1 MKNLFS
7 DKSGFSPSQLK
18 IADFIERYP
27 EEMLFMTE
35 QEIADRLGTSIAT
48 VSRFWRA
55 VGYENAKAF
64 KLKLRETSDK
74 TPAVKLEKTIS
85 EMDASSLPVKML
97 EQAVHHLQETSKKTD
112 PDDLEQAARLMASA
126 RRVYVYA
133 PGPSL
138 SLGELLSYRLSR
150 FGMSIRLMA
159 GSGHELLESLAH
171 LEQDD
176 VVLIFSF
183 TRMLPETEVIL
194 DCVSRVRNAAIM
206 ITDREDFRYGT
217 PAQLSFFV
225 SRGDM
230 GEFHSMVTPLLLV
243 EQLILSI
250 GMLNKE
256 QVLKKLDDLG
266 KLRTRYADKLPRGK
280 A

>member
-1 MKNLFS
+1 MKNWFS
-7 DKSGFSPSQLK
+7 DKSGLSPSQLK

-55 VGYENAKAF
+55 VGYDNAKAF
-64 KLKLRETSDK
+64 KLKLRESSDS

-85 EMDASSLPVKML
+85 RLDASSLPVKML
-97 EQAVHHLQETSKKTD
+97 EQAKHHLQDTIERIH
-112 PDDLEQAARLMASA
+112 PEELEEAAGLMASA

-138 SLGELLSYRLSR
+138 SLAELLSYRLSR
-150 FGMSIRLMA
+150 FGMSVRIMA

-171 LEQDD
+171 LESED

-183 TRMLPETEVIL
+183 TRMLPETDVIL
-194 DCVSRVRNAAIM
+194 DCVSRVQNAAIM

-217 PAQLSFFV
+217 PARISFYV

-230 GEFHSMVTPLLLV
+230 VEFHSMVTPLLLI

-256 QVLKKLDDLG
+256 KVLRKLDYLG
-266 KLRTRYADKLPRGK
+266 ELRTRYADKLPRGK

>member
-1 MKNLFS
+1 MKNWFP

-55 VGYENAKAF
+55 VGYDNAKAF
-64 KLKLRETSDK
+64 KLKLRESSDS

-85 EMDASSLPVKML
+85 RLDASSLPVKML
-97 EQAVHHLQETSKKTD
+97 EQAKHHLQDTIERIH
-112 PDDLEQAARLMASA
+112 PDELEEAAGLMASA
-126 RRVYVYA
+126 RRVYIYA

-150 FGMSIRLMA
+150 FGMSVRIMA

-171 LEQDD
+171 LESED

-183 TRMLPETEVIL
+183 TG
-194 DCVSRVRNAAIM
+194 CSRKR
-206 ITDREDFRYGT
+206 R
-217 PAQLSFFV
+217 SFW
-225 SRGDM
+225 
-230 GEFHSMVTPLLLV
+230 T
-243 EQLILSI
+243 
-250 GMLNKE
+250 
-256 QVLKKLDDLG
+256 
-266 KLRTRYADKLPRGK
+266 A
-280 A
+280 

>member
-1 MKNLFS
+1 MINLFPE
-7 DKSGFSPSQLK
+7 KSAFSPSQLK

-48 VSRFWRA
+48 VSRFWRV
-55 VGYENAKAF
+55 VGYDNAKAF
-64 KLKLRETSDK
+64 KLKLRESSDK

-85 EMDASSLPVKML
+85 GMDASSLPAVML
-97 EQAVHHLQETSKKTD
+97 EQAKHHLQETIERIH
-112 PDDLEQAARLMASA
+112 PGELEEAAGLMASA
-126 RRVYVYA
+126 RRVYIYA

-138 SLGELLSYRLSR
+138 SLGELLSYRLTR
-150 FGMSIRLMA
+150 FGMSVRIMA

-171 LEQDD
+171 LQSED

-194 DCVSRVRNAAIM
+194 DCVSRTHSAAIM
-206 ITDREDFRYGT
+206 ITDRVDFCYGT
-217 PAQLSFFV
+217 PARISFFV

-230 GEFHSMVTPLLLV
+230 GEFHSMVTPLLLI

-256 QVLKKLDDLG
+256 KVLSKLDYLGDLR
-266 KLRTRYADKLPRGK
+266 KRYADKLPRGK

>member
-1 MKNLFS
+1 MINLFPE
-7 DKSGFSPSQLK
+7 KSEFSPSQLK
-18 IADFIERYP
+18 IADFIERSP
-27 EEMLFMTE
+27 EEVLFMTE

-64 KLKLRETSDK
+64 KLMLRESSDT

-85 EMDASSLPVKML
+85 QMDASSLPLKML
-97 EQAVHHLQETSKKTD
+97 EQAKHHLQDTMEKTR
-112 PDDLEQAARLMASA
+112 PNELEQAAMLMAGA

-138 SLGELLSYRLSR
+138 SLGDLLAYRLSR
-150 FGMSIRLMA
+150 FGMSIRIMA

-183 TRMLPETEVIL
+183 TRKLPETEVIL
-194 DCVSRVRNAAIM
+194 DCVSRTGCSAIM
-206 ITDREDFRYGT
+206 VTDREDFRYGT
-217 PAQLSFFV
+217 SAQVSFYV

-230 GEFHSMVTPLLLV
+230 GEFHSMVTPLLLI

-250 GMLNKE
+250 GILNKE
-256 QVLKKLDDLG
+256 KVIERLDYLG
-266 KLRTRYADKLPRGK
+266 QLRKRYADKLPRGK